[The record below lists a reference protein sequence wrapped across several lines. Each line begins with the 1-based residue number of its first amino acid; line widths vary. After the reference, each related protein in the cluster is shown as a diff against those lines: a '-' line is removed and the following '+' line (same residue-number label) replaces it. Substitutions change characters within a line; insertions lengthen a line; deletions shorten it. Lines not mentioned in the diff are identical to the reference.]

1 MMLNLSIYP
10 NKVKVLKSYM
20 EVVISSPLW
29 LSLVFPGSEH
39 LHDGTQQSR
48 SQGDKS
54 RDGLISISHV
64 KMIGKST
71 GVILL
76 HGIRHQVKQRGF
88 YGCSRDQCLEEI
100 DRTDEVSIYEIK
112 PVTIHL
118 IPWVHMMRRIFA
130 YQGKHHI
137 RGHFSQFH
145 RGRKLLC
152 LHHVRRVLLD
162 VDFIYFICKALLQG
176 PQLPPFLSKTYD
188 LEGEP
193 QLDGVISW
201 GPSLCGILPPSTGTC
216 SRTTSSTRTSPAS
229 SASSTPT

>member
-1 MMLNLSIYP
+1 
-10 NKVKVLKSYM
+10 M

-137 RGHFSQFH
+137 RGDESYSVCTMSGGCFWMSTSFISYVRSRLFRPMTAGRRRRNAYER
-145 RGRKLLC
+145 RGR
-152 LHHVRRVLLD
+152 
-162 VDFIYFICKALLQG
+162 
-176 PQLPPFLSKTYD
+176 
-188 LEGEP
+188 
-193 QLDGVISW
+193 
-201 GPSLCGILPPSTGTC
+201 
-216 SRTTSSTRTSPAS
+216 
-229 SASSTPT
+229 

>member
-1 MMLNLSIYP
+1 MDGGAPGEGPHHQRLTTYQPYDRILASKMS
-10 NKVKVLKSYM
+10 
-20 EVVISSPLW
+20 LW
-29 LSLVFPGSEH
+29 LS
-39 LHDGTQQSR
+39 
-48 SQGDKS
+48 
-54 RDGLISISHV
+54 
-64 KMIGKST
+64 
-71 GVILL
+71 
-76 HGIRHQVKQRGF
+76 RHQVKQRGF

-162 VDFIYFICKALLQG
+162 VDFIYFICK
-176 PQLPPFLSKTYD
+176 
-188 LEGEP
+188 
-193 QLDGVISW
+193 V
-201 GPSLCGILPPSTGTC
+201 
-216 SRTTSSTRTSPAS
+216 
-229 SASSTPT
+229 

>member
-1 MMLNLSIYP
+1 
-10 NKVKVLKSYM
+10 M

-162 VDFIYFICKALLQG
+162 VDFIYFICKVGGGGMPTRGGAG
-176 PQLPPFLSKTYD
+176 DWIRSSSSRGGGGERAFGYQLGDRRVGDSVT
-188 LEGEP
+188 
-193 QLDGVISW
+193 
-201 GPSLCGILPPSTGTC
+201 
-216 SRTTSSTRTSPAS
+216 
-229 SASSTPT
+229 